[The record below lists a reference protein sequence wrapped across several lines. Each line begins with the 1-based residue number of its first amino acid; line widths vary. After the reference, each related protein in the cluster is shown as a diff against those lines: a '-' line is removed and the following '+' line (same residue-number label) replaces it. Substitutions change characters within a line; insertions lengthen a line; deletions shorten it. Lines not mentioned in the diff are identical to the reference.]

1 MDLFFTNSNDI
12 PLPPD
17 QMEIRQLTAHPLE
30 DRKRVLVEFELTPF
44 QQRPNVEITVTNQ
57 ENKPVSGF
65 SVVEAIENKMA
76 FTLHLREKDPQGTY
90 LVDMQVFYTTMPPV
104 DEESEEL
111 IKDILLENKKVVAT
125 TRITFKLPD

>member
-17 QMEIRQLTAHPLE
+17 QMEIRQLTAQPLE
-30 DRKRVLVEFELTPF
+30 DRKRVQVEFELTPF
-44 QQRPNVEITVTNQ
+44 QQRPNVEITVINR

-76 FTLHLREKDPQGTY
+76 FTLHLREPNPQGSY
-90 LVDMQVFYTTMPPV
+90 LVDMQVFYTTIPSA
-104 DEESEEL
+104 DEDSEEL
-111 IKDILLENKKVVAT
+111 IKDILLENKKIVAT
-125 TRITFKLPD
+125 MQIQFELPD

>member
-17 QMEIRQLTAHPLE
+17 QVEIRQLTAKPME

-44 QQRPNVEITVTNQ
+44 QQRPNIEITVTNQ
-57 ENKPVSGF
+57 QNKPVSGF

-76 FTLHLREKDPQGTY
+76 FTLHLREADPQGAY
-90 LVDMQVFYTTMPPV
+90 QVNMQVFYTTMPPL

-125 TRITFKLPD
+125 TQITFELPV